1 MTETAS
7 FIHSGTPVRVIFGS
21 GRLASLRAEAARLG
35 LERVL
40 VLSTARQHELAGRAR
55 SLLGN
60 LAVGTFAGARMHT
73 PVSVTAQ
80 AEAVAGNLKIDGV
93 VSIGGGSTIGLGKAL
108 TARMDI
114 KHIAVPTTYAGSEM
128 TPILGETSGDGKVT
142 FRDERLRPQTVIYDV
157 DLTYGL
163 PVAISIASGIN
174 AAAHAVEALYAQ
186 DRNPLTSLMAA
197 EALRALASGLSVIRC
212 DATDPIARSDA
223 LYGAWLAGTCLG
235 SVSMSLHHKLCHTL
249 GGSFNLPHAE
259 THAVILPHV
268 VKFVAAAEPMAMQQ
282 ITDAIGAADAAQG
295 LFELIGSLDGP
306 RSLRALGMTED
317 QLELATARVLEN
329 PYWSPVPL
337 RRDSI
342 RSLLGRAFCGDMP
355 A

>member
-1 MTETAS
+1 M
-7 FIHSGTPVRVIFGS
+7 RVLFGS
-21 GRLASLRAEAARLG
+21 GSIASLREEAARLG

-40 VLSTARQHELAGRAR
+40 VLSTARQGELAGRAR

-60 LAVGTFAGARMHT
+60 LAAGTFAGAQMHT

-80 AEAVAGNLKIDGV
+80 AETVASDLKIDGV

-128 TPILGETSGDGKVT
+128 TPILGETSKDGKAT
-142 FRDERLRPQTVIYDV
+142 YRDERLRPQTVIYDV
-157 DLTYGL
+157 ELTYGL
-163 PVAISIASGIN
+163 PVAISITSGVN

-197 EALRALASGLSVIRC
+197 ESLRALASALAAIRC
-212 DATDPIARSDA
+212 NATDPTARSDA

-249 GGSFNLPHAE
+249 GGSFDLPHAE
-259 THAVILPHV
+259 THAVILPHAV
-268 VKFVAAAEPMAMQQ
+268 GLVASAEPVAMRQ
-282 ITDAIGAADAAQG
+282 ITDVIGATDAARG
-295 LFELIGSLDGP
+295 LFDLIGSLDGP
-306 RSLRALGMTED
+306 RSLRELGMTED
-317 QLELATARVLEN
+317 ELEVATARALEH

-337 RRDSI
+337 SRDSI
-342 RSLLGRAFCGDMP
+342 RSLLDRAFRGEPP